1 MVRVTRPSR
10 SSERKPAVS
19 IRREIPG
26 VMRSNSVKRIGPPCR
41 MPIRSRLHLSPIRSS
56 TERKTSGSCSRQLR
70 RIVVGLYVAAH
81 GARFLFGWFGGLGIR
96 GTQGFM
102 GSTLGFR
109 PAWLWALGLG
119 LAEFG
124 GGVLTAPG
132 L

>member
-1 MVRVTRPSR
+1 MDT
-10 SSERKPAVS
+10 A
-19 IRREIPG
+19 
-26 VMRSNSVKRIGPPCR
+26 
-41 MPIRSRLHLSPIRSS
+41 LL
-56 TERKTSGSCSRQLR
+56 LL

-119 LAEFG
+119 IAEFAAHWLIDLG
-124 GGVLTAPG
+124 KCEHFYEFNTDQAFHLVCKLVWISILLGI
-132 L
+132 